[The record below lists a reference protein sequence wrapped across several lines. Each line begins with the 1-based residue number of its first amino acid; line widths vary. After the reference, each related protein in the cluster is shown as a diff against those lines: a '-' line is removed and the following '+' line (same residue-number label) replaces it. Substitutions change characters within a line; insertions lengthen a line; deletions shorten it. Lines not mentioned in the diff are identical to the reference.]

1 MESEWD
7 IDEIPGVTQHRYGD
21 GLFVDG
27 KNLLLLCWFPGNWN
41 SPDLMVHWDLT
52 KKHIIAI

>member
-7 IDEIPGVTQHRYGD
+7 IDEIPGVTQHRYAD

-27 KNLLLLCWFPGNWN
+27 KNLLLLYWFPGFWEFTRFDGPLGLNQE
-41 SPDLMVHWDLT
+41 T
-52 KKHIIAI
+52 IAI